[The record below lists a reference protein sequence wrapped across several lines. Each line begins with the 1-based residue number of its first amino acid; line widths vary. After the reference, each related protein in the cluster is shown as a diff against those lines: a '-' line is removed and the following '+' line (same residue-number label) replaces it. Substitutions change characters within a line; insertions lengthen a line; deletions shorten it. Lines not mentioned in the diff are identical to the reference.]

1 MTHNPFTRRT
11 FLKRVAAAGGGVLLA
26 DNLIEFAKAQ
36 SDGPITVRYLT
47 PSWAS
52 SRDRRPSR
60 QIAFNSVL
68 ESFNDRYASEGIQVE
83 EIVGD
88 GNPVTISQE
97 MDAGSIDAA
106 WVNYSTYPNHV
117 LASQIISLEPYL
129 NGEDDN
135 FFDWSVNTLR
145 AVSGELSALWHNTDT
160 PLYYYN
166 SEMIPTPPST
176 WSEVTAMAEAIKEQ
190 DPRAFGV
197 AYPLVGWMQMN
208 AGLYHALGGTWLD
221 DDGVPIVFEGDNLE
235 RWKTMFSYYI
245 DLIERDL
252 MPRAT
257 ISSNQSQLLP
267 DVFAGSV
274 YSFAGNSNYHVRE
287 LQPNLPPDEY
297 AKWKAVPLPYPDDA
311 ADGGNYVAGGWV
323 IAPVA
328 TGDLATE
335 AAAAAFTL
343 HATGPRAQRDT
354 CRAGAW
360 IPTRPALIA
369 EDPFY
374 ADDAFAQVTLEA
386 LERGIVV
393 PLAPI
398 MGAVRA
404 SVQNALIN
412 IASGQAN
419 MDDALSSAASELQ
432 LEYETQQGS

>member
-1 MTHNPFTRRT
+1 MTRNPFTRRS
-11 FLKRVAAAGGGVLLA
+11 FLKRVAAVGGGVLLA
-26 DNLIEFAKAQ
+26 DNLIDFAKAQ

-83 EIVGD
+83 EVVGD
-88 GNPVTISQE
+88 GNPVTMSQE
-97 MDAGSIDAA
+97 MDAGNVDAA
-106 WVNYSTYPNHV
+106 WVNHSVYPNHV
-117 LASQIISLEPYL
+117 VAGQLISLEPYL
-129 NGEDDN
+129 EGEDAN
-135 FFDWSVNTLR
+135 FFDWSVSSLR
-145 AVSGELSALWHNTDT
+145 GISGELSGLWHNTDT

-166 SEMIPTPPST
+166 SEMIPTPPTT

-190 DPRAFGV
+190 NPRAYGV

-208 AGLYHALGGTWLD
+208 TGLYQAIGGTWFD
-221 DDGVPIVFEGDNLE
+221 DDGVPIMLEGDNIE
-235 RWKTMFSYYI
+235 HWKTMFGFYL

-252 MPRAT
+252 MPQAT

-274 YSFAGNSNYHVRE
+274 YSFSGNSNYHVRE
-287 LQPNLPPDEY
+287 LEPNLPSDEY
-297 AKWKAVPLPYPDDA
+297 AKWKAVPLPYPDA
-311 ADGGNYVAGGWV
+311 AERGQYVAGGWV
-323 IAPVA
+323 ISPVA
-328 TGDLATE
+328 TGDMARE

-374 ADDAFAQVTLEA
+374 ENDEFAQITLQA
-386 LERGIVV
+386 LEDGIVV

-398 MGAVRA
+398 MGSVRA
-404 SVQNALIN
+404 SIENALIS
-412 IASGQAN
+412 IASGQASL
-419 MDDALSSAASELQ
+419 DDAIASAAAEVQ